1 MTTRIS
7 QNQMTRTLVDGV
19 TRNRRDVI
27 KYSDEVSSGYRVRE
41 PGDSFQAGT
50 VSQFR
55 QMLDRID
62 GYKSRIANLQ
72 SSLAYQ
78 DDVMT
83 QVNDLLLRAKEVA
96 AQAANE
102 TNGVETRQ
110 QMAAEVWELREQLV
124 QLANST
130 YQGKYIFGGADDDD
144 PPYETTTAY
153 TVPASGQ
160 ASLRYA
166 FDAETGTSLTRTVQ
180 ITDDLTVTANTPGN
194 QLFNNGLFAL
204 ERLGRALEGYSTLPA
219 TGTPTGAGAA
229 YTMPAE
235 FGQQTDDIQAALD
248 LLDDAREDNI
258 MPEKISLGARMRRIE
273 TGLAI
278 LDLNKGTAT
287 TALSDLQ
294 DADIADSASQ
304 LQQAQ
309 TALEASMTVSLRIL
323 NLSILDYL

>member
-1 MTTRIS
+1 LI
-7 QNQMTRTLVDGV
+7 DGV
-19 TRNRRDVI
+19 VKNRKEVM

-41 PGDSFQAGT
+41 PGDTYQAGT
-50 VSQFR
+50 ISQFR

-62 GYKSRIANLQ
+62 GFRSRVANLQ
-72 SSLAYQ
+72 SSLAFQ

-96 AQAANE
+96 SQAANE
-102 TNGVETRQ
+102 TNGPETRQ

-153 TVPASGQ
+153 TNPSSGV
-160 ASLRYA
+160 ASLRYR
-166 FDAETGTSLTRTVQ
+166 FDGETGTSLTRTVK
-180 ITDDLTVTANTPGN
+180 ITDDLSVTANTPGN
-194 QLFNNGLFAL
+194 QLFDNALYGL
-204 ERLGRALEGYSTLPA
+204 ERLGRALEGYQTLPA
-219 TGTPTGAGAA
+219 TGAPNGSGVAFTF
-229 YTMPAE
+229 PAD
-235 FGQQTDDIQAALD
+235 FSQQTDAITESLD
-248 LLDDAREDNI
+248 LLDSAREDDI
-258 MPEKISLGARMRRIE
+258 MPEKVSLGARMRRIE

-287 TALSDLQ
+287 AALVDLQ

-323 NLSILDYL
+323 NISILDYL